1 MPRPRLAGGAKKVSF
16 RVVRIC
22 AAVAFGLVTV
32 RSLCRTLG
40 LGVPPPAGAQD
51 HRLNDLRVLRGE
63 DASDPVP
70 SRVPEE
76 VDLPQL
82 ELSDQRLRVVR
93 VGLKRCVP

>member
-1 MPRPRLAGGAKKVSF
+1 
-16 RVVRIC
+16 
-22 AAVAFGLVTV
+22 
-32 RSLCRTLG
+32 
-40 LGVPPPAGAQD
+40 
-51 HRLNDLRVLRGE
+51 VLRGE

-82 ELSDQRLRVVR
+82 EPSDQRLRVVR